1 MNLRA
6 IVDMWQSSGA
16 SDVEVELENN
26 ASVLLLTNQNETT
39 TTQLG
44 KMIIE
49 DIHDEKYLL
58 GRSVLHGLYFQFSQ

>member
-1 MNLRA
+1 MNLRT
-6 IVDMWQSSGA
+6 IVDKWQSSGVI
-16 SDVEVELENN
+16 DIEVELENN

-49 DIHDEKYLL
+49 DIYDEKYLL